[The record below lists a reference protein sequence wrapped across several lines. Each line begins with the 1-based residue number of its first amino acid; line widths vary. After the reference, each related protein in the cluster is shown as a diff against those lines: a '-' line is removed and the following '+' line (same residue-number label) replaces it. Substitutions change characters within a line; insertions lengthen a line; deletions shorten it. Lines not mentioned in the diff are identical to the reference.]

1 MSNFLNIHEHLVF
14 YRKYHFNQTNVAIH
28 LCCIPLI
35 LLSAIA
41 FSSTKPILG
50 ESHPFVTTGSVVA
63 WVYGL
68 YYTALDWQLG
78 LPSLVFLASYTHIV
92 RSIYLHLGPHSPI
105 SQTQFVQIAVGVH
118 IVCWLAQ
125 FYGHA
130 FYERRAPALVD
141 NLLQALVLAPF
152 FVVYEI
158 AFWMGYKLDVKK
170 EMDNKAGVLVLEM
183 NRASKQKKLE

>member
-1 MSNFLNIHEHLVF
+1 MSNLFNIHEHLVF
-14 YRKYHFNQTNVAIH
+14 YRKYHFNHTNVAIH

-50 ESHPFVTTGSVVA
+50 DSHPYVTTGSVVA
-63 WVYGL
+63 WTYGL
-68 YYTALDWQLG
+68 YYVALDWQLG
-78 LPSLVFLASYTHIV
+78 LPSFVFLASYAHVV
-92 RSIYLHLGPHSPI
+92 RNIYLNLSVLKGI
-105 SQTQFVQIAVGVH
+105 SQTQFVQIAVATH

-130 FYERRAPALVD
+130 VHERRAPALMD

-158 AFWMGYKLDVKK
+158 AFWMGYKLEVKK
-170 EMDNKAGVLVLEM
+170 QMDNKAGVLVLEM
-183 NRASKQKKLE
+183 NRASKQKKAE

>member
-1 MSNFLNIHEHLVF
+1 MPGIFDLQEHLVF
-14 YRKYHFNQTNVAIH
+14 YRKYHFNHTNVAIH

-41 FSSTKPILG
+41 FSSTKSLMNDHPYLTLG
-50 ESHPFVTTGSVVA
+50 NIVA

-68 YYTALDWQLG
+68 FYVSLDWQLG
-78 LPSLVFLASYTHIV
+78 LPSLAFLASYAHIV
-92 RSIYLHLGPHSPI
+92 RKVYMHLELSSIM
-105 SQTQFVQIAVGVH
+105 SQTQFVQLAVTTH

-130 FYERRAPALVD
+130 VHERRAPALLD
-141 NLLQALVLAPF
+141 NPMQALVLAPF
-152 FVVYEI
+152 FVVFEI

-170 EMDNKAGVLVLEM
+170 HMDNKAGKLVYEM
-183 NRASKQKKLE
+183 VEAEKHKKQ